1 MNLVGSSIG
10 ISGFLSMSQSSAP
23 AAGPSNHATRTDA
36 NLLRQFVMEYLQQ
49 HGFDKALAMFQ
60 AGIADQG
67 TGTDEK
73 DVDGEDEP
81 IYLRRG
87 SGQAGNREA
96 IFRAPGP
103 VPIES
108 TLKRNIPQ
116 AQSVSASTMS
126 EKLTPEFEAQAKYI
140 IEQLQKKVD
149 TQGIR
154 EIEDAPAGESLL
166 DPSDR
171 IQGYRRY
178 RRWVDGG
185 LDVWK
190 VRAEPGFSWRAI
202 DDVCSLNSTHCAF
215 LFSLTPSSTC

>member
-1 MNLVGSSIG
+1 
-10 ISGFLSMSQSSAP
+10 
-23 AAGPSNHATRTDA
+23 
-36 NLLRQFVMEYLQQ
+36 MEYLQQ

-67 TGTDEK
+67 GTGADDK
-73 DVDGEDEP
+73 DADGEDEP
-81 IYLRRG
+81 MEARRG

-108 TLKRNIPQ
+108 ALRRNIPQ

-126 EKLTPEFEAQAKYI
+126 DRLTPEFEAQAKYI
-140 IEQLQKKVD
+140 IEQLFKKGES
-149 TQGIR
+149 QGDGEGEGTR
-154 EIEDAPAGESLL
+154 LGGESLL

-171 IQGYRRY
+171 VQGYRRY

-185 LDVWK
+185 LDLWK
-190 VRAEPGFSWRAI
+190 VCSGF
-202 DDVCSLNSTHCAF
+202 LNS
-215 LFSLTPSSTC
+215 

>member
-1 MNLVGSSIG
+1 
-10 ISGFLSMSQSSAP
+10 MSQSPPP
-23 AAGPSNHATRTDA
+23 AAGPSNHASRTDA
-36 NLLRQFVMEYLQQ
+36 NLLRQFVMEYLQL

-60 AGIADQG
+60 AGIADHG
-67 TGTDEK
+67 TGTDDK
-73 DVDGEDEP
+73 DGDGEDEP
-81 IYLRRG
+81 IFLRRG

-126 EKLTPEFEAQAKYI
+126 ERLTPEFEAQAKYI
-140 IEQLQKKVD
+140 IEQLQKKVE
-149 TQGIR
+149 TQGTQ

-171 IQGYRRY
+171 TQGYRRY

-185 LDVWK
+185 LDLWK
-190 VRAEPGFSWRAI
+190 VRPELGSSYGALG
-202 DDVCSLNSTHCAF
+202 DVFSLNSTHSAF
-215 LFSLTPSSTC
+215 LFSLTPSLTC

>member
-1 MNLVGSSIG
+1 MGHVILYFCLTYGSTVNLLWFCALLLTGSRSIG
-10 ISGFLSMSQSSAP
+10 IMSQSPAP
-23 AAGPSNHATRTDA
+23 IAGPSNHASRTDA

-60 AGIADQG
+60 AGIADHG
-67 TGTDEK
+67 GPTVDDK
-73 DVDGEDEP
+73 DADGEDEP
-81 IYLRRG
+81 MIPRRG
-87 SGQAGNREA
+87 SGQAGGREA

-116 AQSVSASTMS
+116 AQSISASTMS
-126 EKLTPEFEAQAKYI
+126 DRLTSEFEAQARYI
-140 IEQLQKKVD
+140 IDQLQKKIGAQADGDGDVGPGGD
-149 TQGIR
+149 
-154 EIEDAPAGESLL
+154 SLL

-185 LDVWK
+185 LDLWK
-190 VRAEPGFSWRAI
+190 VCDGRDEM
-202 DDVCSLNSTHCAF
+202 T
-215 LFSLTPSSTC
+215 